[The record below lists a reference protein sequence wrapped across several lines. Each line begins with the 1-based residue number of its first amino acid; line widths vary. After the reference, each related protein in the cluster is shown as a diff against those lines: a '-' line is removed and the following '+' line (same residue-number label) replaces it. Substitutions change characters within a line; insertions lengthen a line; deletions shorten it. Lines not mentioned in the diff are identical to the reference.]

1 MNHLLQTKKER
12 AKNMRY
18 RNRARKAFSPFER
31 IMASIVTTPRKKT
44 KLKKTPRLTAGE
56 IEQTRIQFQHDD
68 ELLHTVTLFFHE
80 VFLHI

>member
-1 MNHLLQTKKER
+1 MNLFYQTKKKSKKIRDTKTAR
-12 AKNMRY
+12 A
-18 RNRARKAFSPFER
+18 AFSPFER